1 MDLSSLETVKIS
13 PNSRIKIIND
23 FFSGST
29 EEIENKD
36 YSEAELSL
44 HAGALCLYAA
54 TLLTKIYD
62 KTPVQIDGEF
72 NEIQLESNAREVA
85 LQSAIR
91 SNPKFAHYS
100 EEQVK
105 EAAHNMLLRD
115 IRNSF
120 AHGNF
125 EIGYNIHTKKLYF
138 VLQPRR
144 KDVMVSE
151 PIIISKNALKKSLA
165 KTLSN
170 TASKYKR
177 FTDLQIRST
186 VRTNISTPLQSLMLP
201 SQMLQFADYYLEKPQ
216 RGVGRLS
223 VDPKR
228 YMLIQYALLITQATY
243 EQDDYYNIFGKD
255 SNIFNKIAVVRNAN
269 AHDGIFFGSLAK
281 RITYTDRSKT
291 LDETLQKSTSS
302 LLIANTL
309 KESILQLTKEGQN
322 PSAIKE
328 LKDRLATEFNFLFT
342 EEGDP
347 SELFS

>member
-1 MDLSSLETVKIS
+1 MDLSLLETVKIS

-23 FFSGST
+23 FFPGST

-36 YSEAELSL
+36 YSDAELSL

-120 AHGNF
+120 V
-125 EIGYNIHTKKLYF
+125 HTKKLYF

-309 KESILQLTKEGQN
+309 KESILQLNKEGQN